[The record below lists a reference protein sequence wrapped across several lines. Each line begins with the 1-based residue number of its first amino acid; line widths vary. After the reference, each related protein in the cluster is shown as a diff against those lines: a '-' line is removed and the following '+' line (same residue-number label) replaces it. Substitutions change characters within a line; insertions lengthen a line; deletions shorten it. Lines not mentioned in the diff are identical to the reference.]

1 MFRLVQ
7 PFGIGSRAGGG
18 AAASFD
24 PSTVSGYARDW
35 NFADVT
41 KLYTDIGHTTPV
53 TADADT
59 IGSIVDGVGGT
70 VYLAAPADNTTRPL
84 YKTNIQNGLSVG
96 RFDGSND
103 ALFNATAVT
112 ADASQT
118 IFLILKK
125 RSAASGVSQDPFSM
139 ALNAQLF
146 TDTDAGT
153 GYLFFSETTG
163 ATGIDIGG
171 TVTNWN
177 ILALKFTS
185 VSDLKV
191 YVNGG
196 APVSADP
203 HADYATA
210 THLSLGAYIDNTT
223 NPGDWDIGR
232 VLVYSAALSTTNL
245 DYLFSGLGTLWDIA
259 VTPTS

>member
-1 MFRLVQ
+1 L
-7 PFGIGSRAGGG
+7 
-18 AAASFD
+18 
-24 PSTVSGYARDW
+24 
-35 NFADVT
+35 N
-41 KLYTDIGHTTPV
+41 
-53 TADADT
+53 
-59 IGSIVDGVGGT
+59 
-70 VYLAAPADNTTRPL
+70 APADDTTRPT

-103 ALFNATAVT
+103 ALFSAAAIT

-118 IFLILKK
+118 IFIVLKK